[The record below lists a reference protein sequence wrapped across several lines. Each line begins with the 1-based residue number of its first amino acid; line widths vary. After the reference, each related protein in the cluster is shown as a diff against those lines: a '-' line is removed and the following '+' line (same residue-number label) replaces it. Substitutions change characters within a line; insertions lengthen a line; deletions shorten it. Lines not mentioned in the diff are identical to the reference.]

1 MKKWIAKNWLIAIP
15 AAIVAGIMVGALAIG
30 TGIVS
35 ADHYDYGDDN
45 RQCHYSYMVNSGDY
59 NVEVQI
65 TEDERG
71 YYFEMD
77 GDARVTTLASDRYRI
92 HFTEANAGERH
103 TFYAQAHTSG
113 HDNYSFCERHGAFPR
128 QARIRRTPCPS

>member
-1 MKKWIAKNWLIAIP
+1 MKKAIIGL
-15 AAIVAGIMVGALAIG
+15 AAGLLAMATVGVA
-30 TGIVS
+30 S

-45 RQCHYSYMVNSGDY
+45 RQCEYSLTTNGDDY

-65 TEDERG
+65 METERG

-77 GDARVTTLASDRYRI
+77 GDAPVTVLASDRYLV
-92 HFTEANAGERH
+92 HFEYADAGELQ

-113 HDNYSFCERHGAFPR
+113 DNYSFCEVHGAFR
-128 QARIRRTPCPS
+128 VKWE